1 MFQIR
6 AMDFLFGLAVL
17 ANVLSFGIANAE
29 APVRPNIIWLSC
41 EDISPHIGCFGDVHA
56 ITPNLD
62 RLAESSVRYPNTFTT
77 AGVCAPVRSAII
89 SGVYQSTLGT
99 HHMRCNAQLPDFIKP
114 FPSYLKDAGMRTI
127 KGTFVPES

>member
-62 RLAESSVRYPNTFTT
+62 RLAESSVRL
-77 AGVCAPVRSAII
+77 SLIHI
-89 SGVYQSTLGT
+89 
-99 HHMRCNAQLPDFIKP
+99 
-114 FPSYLKDAGMRTI
+114 
-127 KGTFVPES
+127 